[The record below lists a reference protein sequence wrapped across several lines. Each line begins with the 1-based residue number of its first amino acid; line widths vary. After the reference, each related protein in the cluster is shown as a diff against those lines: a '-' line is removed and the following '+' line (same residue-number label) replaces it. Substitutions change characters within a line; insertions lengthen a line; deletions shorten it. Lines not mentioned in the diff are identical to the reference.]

1 MGNIY
6 ENIKIM
12 LSQHIGVAAA
22 PVINVGDTVKK
33 GQLVAMCKGFGA
45 NIHSSV
51 YGNVIE
57 INDGVMIIKPDA
69 HQSEEYV
76 KIKDTTSNLEAIK
89 EAGIVG
95 AGGAGFPAHVK
106 FDINL
111 EGGCIILNAAECEPT
126 LLHNMQA
133 LEEDAQGIIRGM
145 KYIMQMTNAAKGYVA
160 IKPKNKTALI
170 SVAKAIKGE
179 ASIEIKYLSDMYPA
193 GDERV
198 VVREVLGVQLEVGQ
212 LPSAVG
218 AAVSNVET
226 VKRVREA
233 IELRK
238 PVITKDITVGGRL
251 GGTYGNSP
259 QVFLDQLIGMP
270 IAHYINK
277 CGGYVSPI
285 GEIVLGGPFTGE
297 RGHESS
303 VLTKTTGGIFVA
315 MPFPVAEKK
324 FGILACECGASS
336 ERMRE
341 IVSDMGGTVVSET
354 LCKRMVEVNGRYRC
368 ELPGQCPGQAE
379 ATLRLKSQ
387 GAEAIISSAC
397 ED

>member
-1 MGNIY
+1 MKNIY
-6 ENIKIM
+6 DNIEIM
-12 LSQHIGVAAA
+12 LRQHIGGAAA
-22 PVINVGDTVKK
+22 PVINVGDIVKK
-33 GQLVAMCKGFGA
+33 GQLIAVCDGLGA

-51 YGNVIE
+51 YGRVAE
-57 INDGVMIIKPDA
+57 ISDAAVIIKPDA
-69 HQSEEYV
+69 HQPEEYV
-76 KIKDTTSNLEAIK
+76 KIKDTASNLEAIK
-89 EAGIVG
+89 EAGVVG
-95 AGGAGFPAHVK
+95 AGGAGFPAHIK

-126 LLHNMQA
+126 LFHNIRA
-133 LEEDAQGIIRGM
+133 LEEDAEGIIRGM
-145 KYIMQMTNAAKGYVA
+145 KYIMHITNAAKGYVA
-160 IKPKNKTALI
+160 IKPKNKAALI
-170 SVAKAIKGE
+170 AIAKAIKND
-179 ASIEIKYLSDMYPA
+179 SDMEIKYLSDIYPA

-198 VVREVLGVQLEVGQ
+198 VVREVLGIQLEVGR

-218 AAVSNVET
+218 ALVSNVET
-226 VKRVREA
+226 VKRVCEA

-251 GGTYGNSP
+251 GDTYGNSP
-259 QVFLDQLIGMP
+259 QVFMDQPIGAP
-270 IAHYINK
+270 IAHYVHK
-277 CGGYVSPI
+277 CGGYIAPI

-297 RGHESS
+297 RGHENS

-336 ERMRE
+336 QRMRE
-341 IVSDMGGTVVSET
+341 IVADMGGTVVSET

-368 ELPGQCPGQAE
+368 EMPGKCPGQAE
-379 ATLRLKSQ
+379 AALRLKSQ

>member
-1 MGNIY
+1 MH
-6 ENIKIM
+6 ENVKIM
-12 LSQHIGVAAA
+12 LKQHIGGVAA
-22 PVINVGDTVKK
+22 PIISVGDAVKK
-33 GQLVAMCKGFGA
+33 GQLIAACRGLGA

-51 YGNVIE
+51 YGIVIDVNE
-57 INDGVMIIKPDA
+57 SAVTIKSDA
-69 HQSEEYV
+69 HQPDEFV
-76 KIKDTTSNLEAIK
+76 KIRDTATNLDAIK

-111 EGGCIILNAAECEPT
+111 QGGCVILNAAECEPT
-126 LLHNMQA
+126 LFHNMQA
-133 LEEDAQGIIRGM
+133 LEEDAQSIIRGM
-145 KYIMQMTNAAKGYVA
+145 EYIMLITNATKGYIA

-170 SVAKAIKGE
+170 AVAKAIKNK
-179 ASIEIKYLSDMYPA
+179 ANIEIKYLPDMYPA

-198 VVREVLGVQLEVGQ
+198 VVREVLGAQLEVGQ
-212 LPSAVG
+212 LPSAAG
-218 AAVSNVET
+218 AVVTNVET

-251 GGTYGNSP
+251 GGTYGGSP
-259 QVFLDQLIGMP
+259 QVFLEQPIGTP
-270 IAHYINK
+270 IAYYIDK
-277 CGGYVSPI
+277 CGGYIAPV

-303 VLTKTTGGIFVA
+303 SFITKTTGGIFVA
-315 MPFPVAEKK
+315 MPFPAAQKK
-324 FGILACECGASS
+324 FGILACECGVSS
-336 ERMRE
+336 ERMRK
-341 IVSDMGGTVVSET
+341 IVAGMGGTVVSET

-379 ATLRLKSQ
+379 AALRLKSQ